1 MSIKTDILIIGG
13 GITGCAIARELSKFA
28 GKTMLLE
35 AREDLARGASGANSG
50 IVHAGYDPVP
60 GSLMAKYNVK
70 GCAMYPELAEKLH
83 FPYKNIGSYVL
94 AFSEAEMKTVQALYD
109 RGIENGVPD
118 MEIISGDEARKGD
131 PNLSE
136 EVVGAL
142 YAKTAGIVSPYE
154 ATIAFAENAADNG
167 VEFKLAE
174 RVEAICKTETG
185 FKVVTDKNEYEAACV
200 INAAGRE
207 AGKISEMA
215 GAETIEVIERKGEYT
230 LYDRNLGGFVSKVM
244 FQCPNEDGKGILV
257 SPTAE
262 GNLLLGP
269 NSIPLKD
276 DEKGNT
282 ATTAAGQA
290 QIFNQGRKTC
300 PNLPFGGAITGFAGI
315 RAVSGKDFIIGPSEK
330 VEGFIQVAG
339 ICSPGLTS
347 APAIAEDVAQ
357 MALKAAGLEAQAKE
371 NWIDEREGIPSIRDM
386 SWEEREALC
395 KQDPAYGRIVCR
407 CETVTEGQIRK
418 ALRSK
423 VLVPTVDGVK
433 RRCRAGMGR
442 CQGSFCTPRV
452 MEIISEETG
461 IPFEKVRKAG
471 AGTEIAQGKLKGVQA

>member
-1 MSIKTDILIIGG
+1 
-13 GITGCAIARELSKFA
+13 
-28 GKTMLLE
+28 
-35 AREDLARGASGANSG
+35 
-50 IVHAGYDPVP
+50 
-60 GSLMAKYNVK
+60 
-70 GCAMYPELAEKLH
+70 
-83 FPYKNIGSYVL
+83 
-94 AFSEAEMKTVQALYD
+94 
-109 RGIENGVPD
+109 
-118 MEIISGDEARKGD
+118 
-131 PNLSE
+131 
-136 EVVGAL
+136 
-142 YAKTAGIVSPYE
+142 
-154 ATIAFAENAADNG
+154 
-167 VEFKLAE
+167 
-174 RVEAICKTETG
+174 
-185 FKVVTDKNEYEAACV
+185 KVVTDKNEYEAACV

-315 RAVSGKDFIIGPSEK
+315 RAVSGKDFIIGPSKK

-357 MALKAAGLEAQAKE
+357 MALKAAGLEAEAKE

-395 KQDPAYGRIVCR
+395 KQDPA
-407 CETVTEGQIRK
+407 
-418 ALRSK
+418 LRPHR
-423 VLVPTVDGVK
+423 LPLRDRY
-433 RRCRAGMGR
+433 RRPDP
-442 CQGSFCTPRV
+442 QGASLQ
-452 MEIISEETG
+452 
-461 IPFEKVRKAG
+461 G
-471 AGTEIAQGKLKGVQA
+471 AGSDRGRRETPLPRRYGTLPGKLLHPARHGDHLRRDRYPV